1 MWIQEAEQSMRK
13 MVETMRDD
21 ERRRLIDAEK
31 YWKIVVGKLSMVT
44 YLFFRLETTVDDDA
58 QINGGVALNIGK
70 SGIKEKVDIIYFYY
84 YY

>member
-1 MWIQEAEQSMRK
+1 
-13 MVETMRDD
+13 
-21 ERRRLIDAEK
+21 
-31 YWKIVVGKLSMVT
+31 MVT